1 MPCERIGLFLRLMK
15 NVPDPELRQI
25 YRRRMTTM
33 LRRRP
38 DPNVL
43 FICVLKCAMHYHHY
57 TMARQMVEQRTL
69 VNTFYETAWG
79 RGASRR
85 SRRE

>member
-1 MPCERIGLFLRLMK
+1 MV
-15 NVPDPELRQI
+15 NVPDPELRQK

-43 FICVLKCAMHYHHY
+43 FICVLKCAMHYHHH
-57 TMARQMVEQRTL
+57 TMSRQMVEQRRL
-69 VNTFYETAWG
+69 VNTF
-79 RGASRR
+79 
-85 SRRE
+85 